1 MGENRVCKCPVC
13 GFEKAYRV
21 GIGFM
26 SDIQARMERGNILD
40 GFYGPKAKA
49 ALVAYPEAAVG
60 VEWALYQ
67 CRDCA
72 RLESRLAV
80 KVSGPV
86 RVPILQRCDCGATMH
101 RIRTGKEMLCPDC
114 RKPLKPTDIVAVTLW
129 D

>member
-1 MGENRVCKCPVC
+1 MTALGENRVCKCPVC
-13 GFEKAYRV
+13 GFEKAYQV

-26 SDIQARMERGNILD
+26 SDIRARMERGNILD

-86 RVPILQRCDCGATMH
+86 RVPILQRCVIAGLLCAGSGPGKKCFA
-101 RIRTGKEMLCPDC
+101 RIAGSR
-114 RKPLKPTDIVAVTLW
+114 
-129 D
+129 